1 MSIVGHV
8 RAKQL
13 QSCPTLCDPMEV
25 ALQVPLSM
33 EFSRQEYW
41 SVLPFPPPGDLPDPG
56 MDPTSPALNESGFT
70 YQHNTF
76 IGRTDAEAE
85 TPILW
90 PPDAKS

>member
-1 MSIVGHV
+1 MMSILFCRMSIVGHV

-41 SVLPFPPPGDLPDPG
+41 SVLPFPPPGDLPNPG
-56 MDPTSPALNESGFT
+56 IEPRSPAL
-70 YQHNTF
+70 
-76 IGRTDAEAE
+76 
-85 TPILW
+85 
-90 PPDAKS
+90 

>member
-1 MSIVGHV
+1 MMSILFCRMSIVGHV

-41 SVLPFPPPGDLPDPG
+41 SVLPFRPPGDLPQTGIKP
-56 MDPTSPALNESGFT
+56 MSLTSLALGGGFFT
-70 YQHNTF
+70 TS
-76 IGRTDAEAE
+76 T
-85 TPILW
+85 
-90 PPDAKS
+90 K

>member
-1 MSIVGHV
+1 MMSILFCRMSIVGHV

-41 SVLPFPPPGDLPDPG
+41 SVLPFPPPGDLPYPRIEP
-56 MDPTSPALNESGFT
+56 MSLVSPAPSGGFFT
-70 YQHNTF
+70 AVLLFFT
-76 IGRTDAEAE
+76 
-85 TPILW
+85 
-90 PPDAKS
+90 